1 MKGQRRQGGD
11 ALMRAIRITKFGP
24 PGVLKISEMAV
35 PDIGEGDVRVKVKAI
50 GLNFADVFAR
60 LGYYPA
66 IPKPPFVPGL
76 EFAGTVDDAGKSAK
90 GFRKGDRVFG
100 FTRLKAYAEFVSVP
114 AALLSRIPSRM
125 SFKEAAAL
133 GVTYLTAYHGLL
145 TLGQMKKGESL
156 LLHAAAGGVGTAAL
170 QIARHL
176 GVHVYATV
184 GSYPKIQTAHEQGAA
199 VVINYADQDFAEIVR
214 RESDDQGVDVIL
226 DSVGGKVFRKGWK
239 LLRPMGR
246 YILYGFAAA
255 AGPKGVPKFK
265 ALVESASFPLIYPPA
280 MVSKNVTLSG
290 FNLYFL
296 FDRIDY
302 LQQAMRKLLAWYDK
316 GVVRPVIGAEYPFEK
331 IQEAHQFLQSRQSI
345 GKVVV
350 MIG

>member
-1 MKGQRRQGGD
+1 
-11 ALMRAIRITKFGP
+11 MRAIEIARFGSP
-24 PGVLKISEMAV
+24 EVLKIREMPV
-35 PDIGEGDVRVKVKAI
+35 PSIGEADVRVSVKTI
-50 GLNFADVFAR
+50 GINFADLFAR

-76 EFAGTVDDAGKSAK
+76 EFAGTVESIGKGVK
-90 GFRKGDRVFG
+90 GFRKGDRVLG

-114 AALLSRIPSRM
+114 AGLLTRMPSGM

-133 GVTYLTAYHGLL
+133 GVTYLTAYHGLV
-145 TLGQMKKGESL
+145 TLGQIKKGESL

-170 QIARHL
+170 QIAKHL
-176 GVHVYATV
+176 GVQVYATV
-184 GSYPKIQTAHEQGAA
+184 GSKAKIQTAREQGA
-199 VVINYADQDFAEIVR
+199 VLTINYADQDFAEIIR
-214 RESDDQGVDVIL
+214 RETNGQGVDVIL

-255 AGPKGVPKFK
+255 ASPKGVPKIK
-265 ALVESASFPLIYPPA
+265 ALVESASFPLIYPPSI
-280 MVSKNVTLSG
+280 VSRNVTLSG

-296 FDRIDY
+296 FDKVDY
-302 LQQAMRKLLAWYDK
+302 LQQTMRKLLGWYDK
-316 GVVRPVIGAEYPFEK
+316 GIVKPVIGAVYPFEK

-350 MIG
+350 TIG

>member
-1 MKGQRRQGGD
+1 
-11 ALMRAIRITKFGP
+11 MRAVEITKFGP
-24 PGVLKISEMAV
+24 PEVLKISEVPV
-35 PDIGEGDVRVKVKAI
+35 PDAGEGDVRVRVKTI
-50 GLNFADVFAR
+50 GVNFADLFAR

-76 EFAGTVDDAGKSAK
+76 EFAGTVESAGKAVK
-90 GFRKGDRVFG
+90 GFRKGDRVLG

-114 AALLSRIPSRM
+114 AGLLTHIPSRM
-125 SFKEAAAL
+125 SFQEAAAL
-133 GVTYLTAYHGLL
+133 GVTYLTAYHGLV
-145 TLGQMKKGESL
+145 TLGQIKKGESL

-170 QIARHL
+170 QIAKHL

-184 GSYPKIQTAHEQGAA
+184 GSKSKIQTVQDQGAA

-214 RESDDQGVDVIL
+214 RQTDGQGVDVIL

-246 YILYGFAAA
+246 YVLYGFAAA
-255 AGPKGVPKFK
+255 AGPKKVPKIK
-265 ALVESASFPLIYPPA
+265 ALVESASFPLIYPPSI
-280 MVSKNVTLSG
+280 VPRNVTLSG

-296 FDRIDY
+296 FDKVDY
-302 LQQAMRKLLAWYDK
+302 LQQTMRKLLGWYDK
-316 GVVRPVIGAEYPFEK
+316 GVVKPVIGAVYPFEK
-331 IQEAHQFLQSRQSI
+331 IPEAHEFLQSRKSI

-350 MIG
+350 TIG